1 MVDTLAKLGLRGPHL
16 WPLWLFASVGC
27 SALLCALHVVLVF
40 CSYDVWVFLLINL
53 TLPLSKEYSFIIWYW
68 DKELM
73 MMMMMIFFNIFEGF
87 WALRSNL
94 ADLAESHE
102 TWLSPLD
109 TEGVGHTLG
118 LIFKTLV

>member
-16 WPLWLFASVGC
+16 WPLLLFASVGC

-40 CSYDVWVFLLINL
+40 CSYDVW
-53 TLPLSKEYSFIIWYW
+53 YW
-68 DKELM
+68 DKEL

-109 TEGVGHTLG
+109 TGGVGHTLG